1 MQIWRNP
8 TTEGYTPPAHFGGL
22 KVNDIVPFEGRN
34 FAVQIAT
41 IPPGGGGAL
50 HHHDSWSQLF
60 YVVNGQMTFDTGA
73 ERFELVS
80 GQSVLFEPLDP
91 HETLNEG
98 AVDTLALVL
107 TVKHH
112 ARS

>member
-1 MQIWRNP
+1 MQIWRNGAA
-8 TTEGYTPPAHFGGL
+8 EGYTPPAHFGGL
-22 KVNDIVPFEGRN
+22 KVNDIVAFEGRD

-41 IPPGGGGAL
+41 IPPGGGGEL
-50 HHHDSWSQLF
+50 HHHETWSQLF
-60 YVVNGQMTFDTGA
+60 YIVDGQMTFDTGA

-98 AVDTLALVL
+98 TSDTRALVF
-107 TVKHH
+107 TVKHDH
-112 ARS
+112 RS